1 MYTEDY
7 EQEIDLKDLL
17 FVLLYRWRILLL
29 AAVIGAALLG
39 GYKAVKGNAKQ
50 MDLPQTESYQEELD
64 NYEREKLAI
73 ETSIENLEN
82 SMDEQNHYLAEAPLM
97 QINPYKEA
105 FSSADILVEISDI
118 RDRGMG
124 SLLKAYEYGLEN
136 GDYIQKIAEMKDSQE
151 RYVRETIRVSNS
163 LGTYENSEAGFVF
176 AMQDAA
182 AARGILHIEVI
193 GADSEYTEQVLKAVL
208 NQAEELHGRFA
219 AELKAHVIRLLG
231 QSNGEQV
238 DKDLLDQQQSV
249 RNNIAILQKSEKD
262 LKTSLDGL
270 EKPVAENAVVGSSQ
284 GLAKYVI
291 LGFLAGGFV
300 SVCVIAGMYIM
311 GDKSLGVFSVVP
323 EKRVFGFIDSWL
335 RRLAGDD
342 KIWPDAVVY
351 EMIEANAANYA
362 EGKKVLFV
370 TGLASEKQMEQV
382 CGHLKAALPQTQ
394 IVCERNLVESASAR
408 RKLAEAE
415 GVILVEERGNSKYS
429 VIAQEIELAKNVNID
444 VIGVI
449 VA

>member
-1 MYTEDY
+1 
-7 EQEIDLKDLL
+7 
-17 FVLLYRWRILLL
+17 
-29 AAVIGAALLG
+29 
-39 GYKAVKGNAKQ
+39 
-50 MDLPQTESYQEELD
+50 
-64 NYEREKLAI
+64 
-73 ETSIENLEN
+73 
-82 SMDEQNHYLAEAPLM
+82 M

-219 AELKAHVIRLLG
+219 TELKAHVIRLLG

-238 DKDLLDQQQSV
+238 DKDLLGQQQSV

-270 EKPVAENAVVGSSQ
+270 EKPVAENAVAGSSQ

-311 GDKSLGVFSVVP
+311 GDKVTSDKEIVNRFRIKSLGAFSVVP

-362 EGKKVLFV
+362 EGKKALFV

>member
-1 MYTEDY
+1 MDY

-39 GYKAVKGNAKQ
+39 GYKVVKGNTQ
-50 MDLPQTESYQEELD
+50 QTDLPQTESYQEELD
-64 NYEREKLAI
+64 NYERGKLAI

-82 SMDEQNHYLAEAPLM
+82 SMDEQNQYLAEAPLM

-118 RDRGMG
+118 TDRGMG

-270 EKPVAENAVVGSSQ
+270 EKPVAENAVAGSSQ

-311 GDKSLGVFSVVP
+311 GDKVTSDKEIVNRFRIKSLGAFSVVP
-323 EKRVFGFIDSWL
+323 EKRVF
-335 RRLAGDD
+335 
-342 KIWPDAVVY
+342 
-351 EMIEANAANYA
+351 
-362 EGKKVLFV
+362 
-370 TGLASEKQMEQV
+370 
-382 CGHLKAALPQTQ
+382 AALPQTQ
-394 IVCERNLVESASAR
+394 IVCERNLVECASAR

>member
-39 GYKAVKGNAKQ
+39 GYKAVKGNAQNAKQ
-50 MDLPQTESYQEELD
+50 TDLPQTESYQEELD
-64 NYEREKLAI
+64 NYEREKLVI

-105 FSSADILVEISDI
+105 FSSADILVEISDL

-193 GADSEYTEQVLKAVL
+193 GADSGFEGCFKS
-208 NQAEELHGRFA
+208 GRGTA
-219 AELKAHVIRLLG
+219 
-231 QSNGEQV
+231 
-238 DKDLLDQQQSV
+238 
-249 RNNIAILQKSEKD
+249 
-262 LKTSLDGL
+262 
-270 EKPVAENAVVGSSQ
+270 
-284 GLAKYVI
+284 
-291 LGFLAGGFV
+291 
-300 SVCVIAGMYIM
+300 
-311 GDKSLGVFSVVP
+311 
-323 EKRVFGFIDSWL
+323 W
-335 RRLAGDD
+335 
-342 KIWPDAVVY
+342 KIC
-351 EMIEANAANYA
+351 N
-362 EGKKVLFV
+362 
-370 TGLASEKQMEQV
+370 
-382 CGHLKAALPQTQ
+382 
-394 IVCERNLVESASAR
+394 
-408 RKLAEAE
+408 
-415 GVILVEERGNSKYS
+415 
-429 VIAQEIELAKNVNID
+429 
-444 VIGVI
+444 
-449 VA
+449 

>member
-50 MDLPQTESYQEELD
+50 TDLPQTESYQEELD

-118 RDRGMG
+118 TDRGME

-219 AELKAHVIRLLG
+219 TELKAHVIRLLG

-270 EKPVAENAVVGSSQ
+270 EKPVAENAVAGSSQ

-311 GDKSLGVFSVVP
+311 GDKVTSDKEIVNRFRIKSLGAFSVVP

-335 RRLAGDD
+335 RRLAGD
-342 KIWPDAVVY
+342 
-351 EMIEANAANYA
+351 E
-362 EGKKVLFV
+362 
-370 TGLASEKQMEQV
+370 
-382 CGHLKAALPQTQ
+382 
-394 IVCERNLVESASAR
+394 
-408 RKLAEAE
+408 
-415 GVILVEERGNSKYS
+415 
-429 VIAQEIELAKNVNID
+429 
-444 VIGVI
+444 
-449 VA
+449 